1 LLPSRRAPPGDQGAA
16 TSGLQLSDV
25 LGTALGTGI
34 GGAIIAAASGAGQ
47 EGWVGLAASF
57 ALGIVAALAGAVLA
71 HRLPG
76 PRKRAAGP
84 AAVDFTGS

>member
-1 LLPSRRAPPGDQGAA
+1 MLD
-16 TSGLQLSDV
+16 
-25 LGTALGTGI
+25 
-34 GGAIIAAASGAGQ
+34 
-47 EGWVGLAASF
+47 GWVGLAASF
-57 ALGIVAALAGAVLA
+57 ALGIMAALGGAVLA